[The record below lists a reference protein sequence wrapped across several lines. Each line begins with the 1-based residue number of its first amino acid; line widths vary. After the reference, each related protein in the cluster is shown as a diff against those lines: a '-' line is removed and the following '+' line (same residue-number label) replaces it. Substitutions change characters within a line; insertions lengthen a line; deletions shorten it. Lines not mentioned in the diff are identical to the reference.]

1 MDDLIELLLELL
13 EVLGIV
19 VDDELLNN
27 KKIPKWIRYIIM
39 LVLISIVIGVIVFG
53 IVILK
58 TSIIGGIIIISI
70 SIFLLVCT
78 IIKIKNYLKK

>member
-1 MDDLIELLLELL
+1 MDDLIELLLELFG
-13 EVLGIV
+13 VI

-39 LVLISIVIGVIVFG
+39 LVLIIIVIGVIVLG
-53 IVILK
+53 VVILK
-58 TSIIGGIIIISI
+58 TTIIGGIIIISI
-70 SIFLLVCT
+70 SIFLSICM

>member
-13 EVLGIV
+13 ELLGVII
-19 VDDELLNN
+19 DDELLNN

-53 IVILK
+53 VVILK